1 MSLRLSCLPSCVRV
15 QSEGGKWSCDYFDW
29 SIQALGKI
37 LVGDFL
43 LDRVLKEVTHIV
55 PVTRRQVRCVRRHRR
70 HHHRLRR
77 RLIEADPH
85 PRGPRH
91 ADQVFRQL

>member
-15 QSEGGKWSCDYFDW
+15 QSEGGKW

-55 PVTRRQVRCVRRHRR
+55 PVTRRQVRRVRRHRR